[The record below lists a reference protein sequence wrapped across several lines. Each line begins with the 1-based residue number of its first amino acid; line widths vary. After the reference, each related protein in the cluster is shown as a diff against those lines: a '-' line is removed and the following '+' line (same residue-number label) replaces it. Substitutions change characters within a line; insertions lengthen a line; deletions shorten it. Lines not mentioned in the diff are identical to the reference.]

1 VTSDLW
7 TRVADHKN
15 ESTPGFTSKYGLKKL
30 VWNEHGLTM
39 ELAIWR
45 EKQMKA
51 WKRDWKFEQI
61 ERMNPDWVDL
71 HDRVDALEHQVII

>member
-1 VTSDLW
+1 
-7 TRVADHKN
+7 
-15 ESTPGFTSKYGLKKL
+15 
-30 VWNEHGLTM
+30 M
-39 ELAIWR
+39 ELAIRR